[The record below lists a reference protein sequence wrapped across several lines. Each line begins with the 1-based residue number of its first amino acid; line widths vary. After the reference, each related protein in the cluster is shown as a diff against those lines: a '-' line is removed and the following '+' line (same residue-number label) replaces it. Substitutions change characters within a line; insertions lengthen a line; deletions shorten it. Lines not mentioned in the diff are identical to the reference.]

1 MTRESILGEVRT
13 VIGELTD
20 RAPEGVNAGARF
32 SELGVDSVAAV
43 ELLARLEELY
53 DLYVPPEDA
62 VHLVTVDDVVRYVAR
77 HAS

>member
-43 ELLARLEELY
+43 ELLLDRGGPDPKHGSLL
-53 DLYVPPEDA
+53 
-62 VHLVTVDDVVRYVAR
+62 VHL
-77 HAS
+77 

>member
-1 MTRESILGEVRT
+1 MQREAILGEVQA

-20 RAPEGVNAGARF
+20 RAPESVPTHARF
-32 SELGVDSVAAV
+32 TELGVDSVAAV